1 LKRLKSIEEGKMEIV
16 RKIVAAYLVLTGI
29 LVAVHLA
36 VTPLYHDGSPDYP
49 VWEIVNYFMVV
60 GVVIVLIVGIARK
73 RAIDGEEV
81 DTLTYLRTSFVFYGG
96 IVLASLFFWQ
106 WFWQLNP
113 DSETGLAVN
122 SHLIHFPMMDMLYT
136 VLMLIVGRRVW
147 AGAGS

>member
-1 LKRLKSIEEGKMEIV
+1 MDIV
-16 RKIVAAYLVLTGI
+16 RKIVAAYLVVTGI
-29 LVAVHLA
+29 VVAVHLA

-49 VWEIVNYFMVV
+49 VWEVVNYFVAV

-73 RAIDGEEV
+73 RAIDGHEV

-113 DSETGLAVN
+113 ESETGLAVN
-122 SHLIHFPMMDMLYT
+122 SHLIYFPVMDLLFT
-136 VLMLIVGRRVW
+136 VLALIVGRRMW

>member
-1 LKRLKSIEEGKMEIV
+1 MDIL
-16 RKIVAAYLVLTGI
+16 RKIVAVYLVVTGI
-29 LVAVHLA
+29 VVAVHLA

-49 VWEIVNYFMVV
+49 VWEIVNYFMAV
-60 GVVIVLIVGIARK
+60 GAVIVLLVGIARK
-73 RAIDGEEV
+73 RAINGQEV

-122 SHLIHFPMMDMLYT
+122 SHIIYFPAMDMLYS
-136 VLMLIVGRRVW
+136 VLTLIVGRRMW
-147 AGAGS
+147 NADGT

>member
-1 LKRLKSIEEGKMEIV
+1 MEIV
-16 RKIVAAYLVLTGI
+16 RKTIAAYLVLTGI
-29 LVAVHLA
+29 VVAVHLA

-49 VWEIVNYFMVV
+49 AWEIVNYFMAV

-73 RAIDGEEV
+73 RAIGDQEI

-113 DSETGLAVN
+113 ESETGLAVN
-122 SHLIHFPMMDMLYT
+122 SHLIHFPMMDLLYT
-136 VLMLIVGRRVW
+136 VLMLMVGRRMW
-147 AGAGS
+147 AGAGN

>member
-1 LKRLKSIEEGKMEIV
+1 MEIV
-16 RKIVAAYLVLTGI
+16 RKLVAAYLVVTGI
-29 LVAVHLA
+29 VVAVHLA

-49 VWEIVNYFMVV
+49 VWEIVNYFMAV

-73 RAIDGEEV
+73 RATNSQDV

-113 DSETGLAVN
+113 ESETGLAVN
-122 SHLIHFPMMDMLYT
+122 SHLIHFPMMDLLYT
-136 VLMLIVGRRVW
+136 VLMLMVGRRMW